1 MEVGFCDF
9 VGLLGFGGFFPIT
22 TLSFLP
28 LSWELVK
35 IKNYIT
41 GNVIPPFS
49 VWEKLGKIVVENK
62 PKAKK
67 SPIC

>member
-1 MEVGFCDF
+1 MILLVCWVF
-9 VGLLGFGGFFPIT
+9 VFFFPIT

-41 GNVIPPFS
+41 GNVISPFS

-62 PKAKK
+62 PKANE
-67 SPIC
+67 SVD